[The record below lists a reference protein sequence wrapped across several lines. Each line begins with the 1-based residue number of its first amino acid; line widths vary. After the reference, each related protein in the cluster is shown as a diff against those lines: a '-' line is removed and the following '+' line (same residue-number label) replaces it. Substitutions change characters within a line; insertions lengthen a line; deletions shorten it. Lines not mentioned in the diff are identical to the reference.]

1 MADNKKETGGIPE
14 KLQEILSAS
23 QTVTLKRSQIHPSD
37 YNPREIG
44 ENERATLKK
53 GLKNFGLIGG
63 IVVNKQTGYTIV
75 SGHQKVSILD
85 EMAGYPENDYDL
97 KVELI
102 DVDEKTEI
110 EINFFMNNPSAQG
123 RWNEKKVK
131 ILLPQIDPKRA
142 GFSNLDLAAFG
153 VKIDVPQVNTMK
165 EDIAQLQKPMEDLNE
180 AEKEARAEAKKEAV
194 KKVKEDMKATA
205 ESKADEA
212 DSFITLS
219 FTSGQAKRDFLLRFG
234 YGPDERFINGEVFSD
249 MIERV
254 N

>member
-1 MADNKKETGGIPE
+1 MAKGKETGGIPE
-14 KLQEILSAS
+14 KMQQILNAS
-23 QTVTLKRSQIHPSD
+23 QTVILKRSQIHPSD

-75 SGHQKVSILD
+75 SGHQKVNILD
-85 EMAGYPENDYDL
+85 EMAGYPEKDYDI

-102 DVDEKTEI
+102 DVDQKTEI

-123 RWNEKKVK
+123 RWNEQKVK
-131 ILLPQIDPKRA
+131 VLLPQIDPKRA

-153 VKIDVPQVNTMK
+153 VKIEVPQVNTMK

-180 AEKEARAEAKKEAV
+180 AEKEARAEAKKVAV
-194 KKVKEDMKATA
+194 KKTKEDIRQAA
-205 ESKADEA
+205 EAKADEA
-212 DSFITLS
+212 DSFVTLS
-219 FTSGQAKRDFLLRFG
+219 FTSRQAKMDFLTRFG
-234 YGPDERFINGEVFSD
+234 YDPGERFINGEVFSD
-249 MIERV
+249 MVERIC
-254 N
+254 